1 MIKKPK
7 LYLVTYKTD
16 ALLLPTILQIMEG
29 TAALV
34 SIREAPVD
42 VTAPTLPPPASIV
55 RTKTSIKGMDGQ
67 KLLRQILTQGGK
79 TVAQIETAFV
89 ETGYAGNSAK
99 ARLSEAVRAGAVI
112 KSGDKFYLKNTVVA
126 AGGSV

>member
-16 ALLLPTILQIMEG
+16 ALSLPTILQIMEG

-42 VTAPTLPPPASIV
+42 VTAPTPLPASIV

-99 ARLSEAVRAGAVI
+99 ARLSEAVRAGQVI